1 MPRDLTGRIALV
13 AGATRG
19 AGRGIATALGE
30 RGATVWCTGRTT
42 RDSSSPIGR
51 PETIEETAE
60 RVTAAGGHGIAVR
73 VDHADPAQV
82 AALAE
87 QVRAEHGGLDLVVDD
102 LWGGEKLIEFEARP
116 WEVDLDKVRKMLDGA
131 LWTHLVNVRHLS
143 GLLLGRQRALWV
155 EVTDGDTFGYRGMFV
170 YDLVKM
176 SAIRLAFGL
185 GQEFARTAPSPTGVG
200 PPTAIALTPGFLRS
214 EEMLA
219 NFGVTEDNWR
229 DAVANVPDFV
239 ASETPLYVGRCVA
252 AIAAEPDLA
261 KRNGRVFASWDVAR
275 EHDLVDA
282 DGARPHWAEYFA
294 TAYGRPFRR
303 ADDEA
308 YVSWEKDSLFGI
320 YMEKGATF
328 GGQAAP
334 AEGASRSD

>member
-1 MPRDLTGRIALV
+1 MPKDLSGRIALV

-30 RGATVWCTGRTT
+30 RGAIVYCTGRTT
-42 RDSSSPIGR
+42 RESKSPIGR

-60 RVTAAGGHGIAVR
+60 RVTAAGGTGIAVR
-73 VDHADPAQV
+73 VDHGVPEQV

-87 QVRAEHGGLDLVVDD
+87 RVRAEHGGLDVVVDD
-102 LWGGEKLIEFEARP
+102 IWGGETLIEFSAKP
-116 WEVDLDKVRKMLDGA
+116 WEIDLDKARSMLDGA
-131 LWTHLVNVRHLS
+131 IWTHVVNVRHLS
-143 GLLLGRQRALWV
+143 SLVLGRERALWV
-155 EVTDGDTFGYRGMFV
+155 EVTDGDAFGYRGMLV

-176 SAIRLAFGL
+176 AAIRLAFGL
-185 GQEFARTAPSPTGVG
+185 GQEFARAGTDASPKGFG
-200 PPTAIALTPGFLRS
+200 PATAIAITPGFLRS

-219 NFGVTEDNWR
+219 TFGVTEANWR
-229 DAVANVPDFV
+229 DAVAKVPDFV

-275 EHDLVDA
+275 AHDLTDA

-294 TAYGRPFRR
+294 ETYGRPFRR

-308 YVSWEKDSLFGI
+308 YRSWEKDSLFGI
-320 YMEKGATF
+320 YMEKDLTF
-328 GGQAAP
+328 GG
-334 AEGASRSD
+334 